1 MKIPSILSGC
11 GLLLAFPL
19 TALAADEQPLS
30 AAAGLTTDSF
40 TLILKIGVPSGL
52 ISGLITL
59 LVAYWNNKAAQK
71 NNLDKI
77 KSDTDNISRQ
87 INQRQHEFEIQTKMQ
102 LESLHSDEKKK
113 VCADFLASVNP
124 SLFPNK
130 QFDFEKMNSCLTP
143 LYLYCNDNHFSYFEN
158 LARFVTIRELS
169 TFGERYEQICKQQID
184 LNRTIKGYAFVKDM
198 PEIPPDLLYN
208 IEGYH
213 QKLGKVERHEE
224 IMNGIMESY
233 THHYELALEAAK
245 KLIWN
250 EPIEKAQPLQLE
262 DLPDEDDI

>member
-1 MKIPSILSGC
+1 MTVATAFILS
-11 GLLLAFPL
+11 AIA
-19 TALAADEQPLS
+19 ALAADDQPLS

-102 LESLHSDEKKK
+102 LESLHSNEKKK
-113 VCADFLASVNP
+113 VCADFLASVAP

-130 QFDFEKMNSCLTP
+130 HFDFEKMNSCITP

-158 LARFVTIRELS
+158 LTRFITKRDLTS
-169 TFGERYEQICKQQID
+169 FGERYEHTCEQ
-184 LNRTIKGYAFVKDM
+184 R
-198 PEIPPDLLYN
+198 LLLGDKLKRYDFIAGLEGVHHEVIHN
-208 IEGYH
+208 IEGYREE
-213 QKLGKVERHEE
+213 LGQWVKREATM
-224 IMNGIMESY
+224 IDILKSY
-233 THHYELALEAAK
+233 TQHYTLALEAAK